1 LATAELG
8 RSQTQTELSS
18 ARRTIAEH
26 DAAAAVAP
34 GAPVDAARPPAG
46 AGGGGGAAPRG
57 DAAALDAPIER
68 IGDGAGDPRVPV
80 ASDGA
85 NVPAAAP
92 GAIDNGAGAYGVDAY
107 VGAAD
112 DVDDG
117 ENEGVDWVGDA
128 RGRFGGARRGGR
140 FPPRAD
146 ALDAAGAYND
156 GFDFRAR
163 LGPDDWLQ
171 AFDIPRA
178 VLRDDGMPV
187 PFTPADP
194 VHTTTFT
201 AGSRDENEA
210 RRWYCALAWT
220 EQTFNE
226 LLAAHT
232 RDGNTLEGLQE
243 LVAYLVSATR
253 RIYAL
258 GVSRYDFLALRQSEP
273 HLADAF
279 AHADA
284 VPRNSLRGDGARR
297 FISRV
302 VRAETAASAKIG
314 AAERGFGYRQPG
326 VRGHGAPN
334 YGRGGPDAPRR
345 GGRGGGGGGGAVM
358 RGGRGG
364 GGGGG
369 GAGGAGRGR
378 GGGRV

>member
-1 LATAELG
+1 M
-8 RSQTQTELSS
+8 
-18 ARRTIAEH
+18 
-26 DAAAAVAP
+26 
-34 GAPVDAARPPAG
+34 
-46 AGGGGGAAPRG
+46 
-57 DAAALDAPIER
+57 
-68 IGDGAGDPRVPV
+68 
-80 ASDGA
+80 
-85 NVPAAAP
+85 PAAAP
-92 GAIDNGAGAYGVDAY
+92 GAIDYGAGTYGVDAY

-117 ENEGVDWVGDA
+117 EEEGVDWVGGA
-128 RGRFGGARRGGR
+128 RGRFGGARRDGR
-140 FPPRAD
+140 VPSRAD
-146 ALDAAGAYND
+146 APDAAGAYND

-163 LGPDDWLQ
+163 LGPEDWLQ
-171 AFDIPRA
+171 AFDVPRA

-201 AGSRDENEA
+201 AGSRDESEA

-314 AAERGFGYRQPG
+314 AAERGFGYSQRG
-326 VRGHGAPN
+326 GRGHGAPN

-369 GAGGAGRGR
+369 GAGGVGRGR